1 MNPAMDADIT
11 AMLAKVHDDP
21 FNETNRLVLADMLDE
36 AGQPERAEA
45 LRRGRIPLTEV
56 DSVASVC
63 LGNCRFAPATFDKRF
78 AGDIYSRARQE
89 NPSLTPRQ
97 WLWMWLLLHRYRR
110 SVNVE
115 RIKVLAAERYPR
127 VVELLDLNPVKLPER
142 RLTKPVAK
150 AWTTANLFDG
160 AVQ

>member
-1 MNPAMDADIT
+1 MTDID
-11 AMLAKVHDDP
+11 AMLAVVHNDP
-21 FNETNRLVLADMLDE
+21 FDETNRLVLADMLDE
-36 AGQPERAEA
+36 AGQPEKADA

-78 AGDIYSRARQE
+78 AGDIYSRARKE
-89 NPSLTPRQ
+89 NPSFTPRQ

-115 RIKVLAAERYPR
+115 RIKALAAERYPR
-127 VVELLDLNPVKLPER
+127 VVELLDLNRVKIPER
-142 RLTKPVAK
+142 RLTKPTAK
-150 AWTTANLFDG
+150 EWITESLFDG
-160 AVQ
+160 VQ

>member
-1 MNPAMDADIT
+1 MTADID
-11 AMLAKVHDDP
+11 AMLAVVHNDP

-36 AGQPERAEA
+36 AGQPERADA
-45 LRRGRIPLTEV
+45 LRRGRIPLTET

-78 AGDIYSRARQE
+78 ARDIASLARQA

-97 WLWMWLLLHRYRR
+97 WLFMWLLLHRYRR

-115 RIKVLAAERYPR
+115 LIKVLAAERYPR
-127 VVELLDLNPVKLPER
+127 VVELLDLKHVKVPER
-142 RLTKPVAK
+142 RLTKRERQAK
-150 AWTTANLFDG
+150 DKE
-160 AVQ
+160 

>member
-1 MNPAMDADIT
+1 MTDSDVT
-11 AMLAKVHDDP
+11 AMLAVVHDDP

-97 WLWMWLLLHRYRR
+97 WLFMWLLLHRYRR

-127 VVELLDLNPVKLPER
+127 VVELLDLKRVKIPER
-142 RLTKPVAK
+142 RLTKPTAK
-150 AWTTANLFDG
+150 AWITESLFDG
-160 AVQ
+160 VQ

>member
-1 MNPAMDADIT
+1 MTDSDIA

-78 AGDIYSRARQE
+78 AGDIAAAARQE
-89 NPSLTPRQ
+89 NPSLTPKQ
-97 WLWMWLLLHRYRR
+97 WLWMWVLLHRYRR
-110 SVNVE
+110 SVHVE

-127 VVELLDLNPVKLPER
+127 AFELVAPKHLRLPKWWNRSQAQDLTP
-142 RLTKPVAK
+142 
-150 AWTTANLFDG
+150 ANLFDG
-160 AVQ
+160 VVQ

>member
-1 MNPAMDADIT
+1 MTDIDAMF
-11 AMLAKVHDDP
+11 AKVHDNP

-36 AGQPERAEA
+36 TGQPEKADA

-78 AGDIYSRARQE
+78 AGDIYSRARKE
-89 NPSLTPRQ
+89 NPSFTPRQ

-115 RIKVLAAERYPR
+115 RIKALAAERYPR
-127 VVELLDLNPVKLPER
+127 LVELLDLKHVKIPER
-142 RLTKPVAK
+142 RLTKPTAK
-150 AWTTANLFDG
+150 AWTTETLFDG
-160 AVQ
+160 VQ

>member
-1 MNPAMDADIT
+1 MTMAADIT
-11 AMLAKVHDDP
+11 AMLANVHDDP
-21 FNETNRLVLADMLDE
+21 FNETNRIVLADMLDE
-36 AGQPERAEA
+36 AGHPERADA

-56 DSVASVC
+56 DLVASVC

-78 AGDIYSRARQE
+78 AGDIYSRARQKH
-89 NPSLTPRQ
+89 PSLTPRQ
-97 WLWMWLLLHRYRR
+97 WLWMWVLLHRYRR

-127 VVELLDLNPVKLPER
+127 VVQLLDLNHLKLPDR

-150 AWTTANLFDG
+150 DWTTANLFDG
-160 AVQ
+160 VVP

>member
-1 MNPAMDADIT
+1 MTDID
-11 AMLAKVHDDP
+11 AMLAVVHNDP
-21 FNETNRLVLADMLDE
+21 FDETNRLVLADMLDE
-36 AGQPERAEA
+36 AGQPEKADA

-78 AGDIYSRARQE
+78 AGDIYSRARKE
-89 NPSLTPRQ
+89 NPSFTPRQ

-115 RIKVLAAERYPR
+115 RIKALAAERYPR
-127 VVELLDLNPVKLPER
+127 LVELLDLKHVKIPER
-142 RLTKPVAK
+142 RLTKPTAK
-150 AWTTANLFDG
+150 VWTTNNLFDEG
-160 AVQ
+160 PK

>member
-1 MNPAMDADIT
+1 MTTKSDIT

-45 LRRGRIPLTEV
+45 LRRGRIPLTEI
-56 DSVASVC
+56 DFLASAC
-63 LGNCRFAPATFDKRF
+63 LGNCRFAPGTFDKRF
-78 AGDIYSRARQE
+78 AGSIVSVVRARDE

-127 VVELLDLNPVKLPER
+127 VVQLLDLNHLKLPDR

-150 AWTTANLFDG
+150 DWTTANLFDG
-160 AVQ
+160 VVQ

>member
-1 MNPAMDADIT
+1 MTDIDT
-11 AMLAKVHDDP
+11 MIAKVHDNP

-36 AGQPERAEA
+36 AGQPERADA

-63 LGNCRFAPATFDKRF
+63 LGNCWFAPATWDKRF
-78 AGDIYSRARQE
+78 AENIASAARQE
-89 NPSLTPRQ
+89 NLSLTPRQ

-110 SVNVE
+110 SVKVE
-115 RIKVLAAERYPR
+115 RIKALAEERYPR
-127 VVELLDLNPVKLPER
+127 VVELLDLKHVKVPER

-150 AWTTANLFDG
+150 DWTTENLFDG
-160 AVQ
+160 MVQ

>member
-1 MNPAMDADIT
+1 MTTESDIT
-11 AMLAKVHDDP
+11 AMLAVVHDDP
-21 FNETNRLVLADMLDE
+21 FNETNRIVLADMLDE
-36 AGQPERAEA
+36 DGQPERAEA

-56 DSVASVC
+56 DSVAAMC

-97 WLWMWLLLHRYRR
+97 WLFMWLLLHRYRR

-127 VVELLDLNPVKLPER
+127 VMELLDLKHLKPPER
-142 RLTKPVAK
+142 WYLSRVQ

-160 AVQ
+160 VV

>member
-1 MNPAMDADIT
+1 MTDIDAMF
-11 AMLAKVHDDP
+11 AKVHDNP

-36 AGQPERAEA
+36 AGQPEKADA

-78 AGDIYSRARQE
+78 AGDIYSRARKE
-89 NPSLTPRQ
+89 NPSFTPRQ

-115 RIKVLAAERYPR
+115 RIKALAAERYPR
-127 VVELLDLNPVKLPER
+127 VVELLDLKRLKLPER

-150 AWTTANLFDG
+150 AWMMANLFDG
-160 AVQ
+160 VVQ